1 MHGALLKFLRL
12 HPTGFGL
19 QELNLDSMVHGKAR
33 INSCVN
39 GDVYDQGLTVHED
52 LFVSLKLSVLCWSDV
67 VVGVLVP
74 KVV

>member
-1 MHGALLKFLRL
+1 MCLR
-12 HPTGFGL
+12 
-19 QELNLDSMVHGKAR
+19 VK
-33 INSCVN
+33 SCVN